1 MDFLCSP
8 YALNVPSK
16 LKDHP
21 MPIQNEKCGAFL
33 WLFWSHKTIIFQ
45 VWTIWAST
53 YGSNFPHFPGG
64 WGVV

>member
-33 WLFWSHKTIIFQ
+33 
-45 VWTIWAST
+45 
-53 YGSNFPHFPGG
+53 
-64 WGVV
+64 